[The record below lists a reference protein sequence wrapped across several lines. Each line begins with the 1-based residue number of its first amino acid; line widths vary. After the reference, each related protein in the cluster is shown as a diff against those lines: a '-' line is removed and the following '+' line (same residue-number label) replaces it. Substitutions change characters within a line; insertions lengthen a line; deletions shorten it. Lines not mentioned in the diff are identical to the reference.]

1 MQMRAQGASLVRTG
15 LRVEHGLD
23 ELERL
28 YALARQLCTDE
39 FIAEETRE
47 LHALYS
53 HVSLGLVDGLRR
65 ELAAKL
71 ELPHEAFS
79 RDRFSVHGCGPV
91 GLHDDFFRF
100 PYVYFVI
107 VVAHAGRLGLVDGST
122 RARAHA
128 PGEIVLLDPRRKHA
142 LVPAGLT
149 AEEHPYESTHA
160 PVHEPDLQFMFLDF
174 DLHRPDLRARFRR
187 ALAPA

>member
-1 MQMRAQGASLVRTG
+1 MQMRAHRASFVRTG

-28 YALARQLCTDE
+28 YALARQLCPDE
-39 FIAEETRE
+39 FIGEETRE
-47 LHALYS
+47 LHALYP

-107 VVAHAGRLGLVDGST
+107 VLAHAGELGLVDGN
-122 RARAHA
+122 ARASVHA

-160 PVHEPDLQFMFLDF
+160 PVHEPERQFMFLDF
-174 DLHRPDLRARFRR
+174 DLHRPDLRAHFRR
-187 ALAPA
+187 TRVPA

>member
-1 MQMRAQGASLVRTG
+1 MRAARPGFVRTG
-15 LRVEHGLD
+15 LRVEHGRD
-23 ELERL
+23 QLEGL
-28 YALARQLCTDE
+28 YRLAREVCPDE

-47 LHALYS
+47 LHALYA
-53 HVSLGLVDGLRR
+53 HVPLGLIDGLRR

-107 VVAHAGRLGLVDGST
+107 VVAHPGGLGLVDEGG
-122 RARAHA
+122 RARAHQQ
-128 PGEIVLLDPRRKHA
+128 GEIILLDPRRKHA
-142 LVPAGLT
+142 LVPLGMT
-149 AEEHPYESTHA
+149 AEEHPYESSHS
-160 PVHEPDLQFMFLDF
+160 PVHDPQRQFMFLDF
-174 DLHRPDLRARFRR
+174 DLRRPDLRGHFRR
-187 ALAPA
+187 APERQA